1 MSIRV
6 GVQLHPQ
13 HCTYE
18 EFLEAAKACDKL
30 QVDSLWLWDHFY
42 PLYGEPEAPNQEAP
56 ITASPH
62 RGAHWEAWTLL
73 TAIACH
79 TSKPQIGHLVGCNSY
94 RNPQLVADMA
104 RSVDHISGGRVVLGI
119 GSGWFERDYTEYGY
133 EFGTAISRL
142 KDLGHNLPIIRER
155 LAKLNPP
162 PVQKSIPL
170 MIGGGGEK
178 VTLKLVALYGDACN
192 IGADVAAEKLEILK
206 GHCDK
211 VGRNYDEITKS
222 SSLTVYPIATGADPM
237 QATAA
242 VRKSYGDVSL
252 DDFKYYGT
260 PMEPAQIVERVQKM
274 QADGIDYV
282 INYIP
287 GLAYDLEPMK
297 RYEEE
302 VIPHLS

>member
-1 MSIRV
+1 MEAPLSIRV

-18 EFLEAAKACDKL
+18 EFLAAAKACDKL

-73 TAIACH
+73 TAMACH

-142 KDLGHNLPIIRER
+142 KDLGHNLPIIQER

-178 VTLKLVALYGDACN
+178 VTLKLVAQYANLWNGFGPPDNYAAKNKILTEWCQQVGRDPKAVERSVLILRPDELN
-192 IGADVAAEKLEILK
+192 ALDDYVAAGAEHIIL
-206 GHCDK
+206 GL
-211 VGRNYDEITKS
+211 GWPFS
-222 SSLTVYPIATGADPM
+222 
-237 QATAA
+237 
-242 VRKSYGDVSL
+242 VS
-252 DDFKYYGT
+252 G
-260 PMEPAQIVERVQKM
+260 VQK
-274 QADGIDYV
+274 
-282 INYIP
+282 
-287 GLAYDLEPMK
+287 LLEW
-297 RYEEE
+297 RDARG
-302 VIPHLS
+302 